1 MDLRKRLMGLSEGD
15 KDKLIDESDNFKNNS
30 EGKQDYEDSL
40 LNHIEYIV
48 NLISSSSGLSQSKY
62 EVFDALIQNDNSL
75 FKLRSTLIDIVVKYG
90 IL

>member
-48 NLISSSSGLSQSKY
+48 NLISSSSGLSQAKY
-62 EVFDALIQNDNSL
+62 EVFDAFIQSDNSL

>member
-15 KDKLIDESDNFKNNS
+15 KDKLIDESDNFKNNL